1 LFLLLQT
8 FAHAQSINV
17 VRSMPTGSTVTVS
30 GIVTNGAEFGNNTR
44 YLQDATAGINGFSNS
59 LSNVQRGD
67 EVTLTGV
74 LYDFNGLLELSPVS
88 LVVVNSN
95 GNTLPQPVSITPTQ
109 MGETYESQL
118 VQIQNAVFTNGGQTF
133 NGSTNYTYSANGQ
146 SGTIRINGN
155 SNLVGTIIP
164 TQPVS
169 ITGIC
174 SQFFANY
181 QLLPRDVS
189 DISLSS
195 SLIMT
200 QLPEASNISTTGFRV
215 SWQTNLLPAQ
225 SYIVYGKTPALE
237 LGMAPAIAGT
247 TSEVFVTGAMPS
259 ELYYMR
265 CFSVLGTDT
274 AASAVGVFI
283 TQSVSSGKTICYF
296 NKSVDN
302 SVSTTTPAITLPN
315 TIDDTLIAYINRAKQ
330 SIDVAIYNFNQTN
343 LSDIAGALN
352 NAYTS
357 GKTVRLIYNSNT
369 SNTALTL
376 LNPGINLI
384 GSPNAPGYGIMHN
397 KFVVI
402 DAYSNN
408 ANDAL
413 VWTGSTNWTE
423 GQINDDANNVI
434 IIQDKSLAIAY
445 TLEFNEM
452 YGSPTSTPNTTAA
465 KFGFDKG
472 DNTPHE
478 FVVGGKRL
486 QCYFSP
492 TDNVNNRIIETLN
505 TAQSTCYFA
514 LLSFT
519 RFDVAS
525 TIDVLTQQIF
535 LTAGIID
542 DSSGSA
548 STAYN
553 IMSPVMGNK
562 LQVYN
567 HAIHTGV
574 MHHKY
579 AIIDESAVNS
589 DPQVLTGSHN
599 WSSSATQRNDENTVI
614 VHDATIANQY
624 YQEFYKRFY
633 ENGGV
638 LAIDNNN
645 SLLQSFILYPNP
657 SNGTF
662 KLQVNLAQVSNIK
675 VTVIDMHG
683 RVVFQNETET
693 TEKIWQQNL
702 TLNVTAGIYVVKVT
716 AGTEVLT
723 QKLLVQ

>member
-1 LFLLLQT
+1 MLPALVYG
-8 FAHAQSINV
+8 QSISV
-17 VRSMPTGSTVTVS
+17 VRSLPIGSNVTVS
-30 GIVTNGAEFGNNTR
+30 GIVTNGAELGNSTR
-44 YLQDATAGINGFSNS
+44 YLQDATAGILGFSNS

-67 EVTLTGV
+67 EVTITGT

-88 LVVVNSN
+88 LVVINSTAN
-95 GNTLPQPVSITPTQ
+95 NLPAPLVITPSQ
-109 MGETYESQL
+109 LDETNESQL

-146 SGTIRINGN
+146 NGTIRINGN

-164 TQPVS
+164 SQPVT

-181 QLLPRDVS
+181 QLLPRSVD
-189 DISLSS
+189 DILLSN

-200 QLPEASNISTTGFRV
+200 QLPKASNISTTGFRV
-215 SWQTNLLPAQ
+215 TWQTNLTPTQ

-237 LGMAPAIAGT
+237 LGKAPAIAGT
-247 TSEVFVTGAMPS
+247 TSEINITGAYPS

-265 CFSVLGTDT
+265 CYSVNGTDT
-274 AASAVGVFI
+274 ATSAVGVFI
-283 TQSVSSGKTICYF
+283 TQSVSSGKTLCYF
-296 NKSVDN
+296 NKSVDI
-302 SVSTTTPAITLPN
+302 SVATTTPAISLPN
-315 TIDDTLIAYINRAKQ
+315 SIDDTLIAYINRAKQ

-343 LSDIAGALN
+343 ISDITAALN

-357 GKTVRLIYNSNT
+357 GVTVRLVYNSNT
-369 SNTALTL
+369 SNAALTL

-402 DAYSNN
+402 DAYAPD
-408 ANDAL
+408 ANDAI
-413 VWTGSTNWTE
+413 VWTGSTNWTD
-423 GQINDDANNVI
+423 GQINDDANNVL

-452 YGSPTSTPNTTAA
+452 YGSTSAIPNQSVA
-465 KFGFDKG
+465 KFGFDKS

-478 FVVGGKRL
+478 FVINGKRIE
-486 QCYFSP
+486 CYFSP
-492 TDNVNNRIIETLN
+492 TDNVNGRIIETLN

-519 RFDVAS
+519 RFDIAS
-525 TIDVLTQQIF
+525 TIDALAQQIF

-542 DSSGSA
+542 DSAGSA

-553 IMSPVMGNK
+553 IMSPIMGNK

-579 AIIDESAVNS
+579 AIVDENALNS
-589 DPQVLTGSHN
+589 DPLVLTGSHN
-599 WSSSATQRNDENTVI
+599 WSSSATQRNDENTVV
-614 VHDATIANQY
+614 VHDAAIANQY

-638 LAIDNNN
+638 LSVNPYGQI
-645 SLLQSFILYPNP
+645 QSMMMYPNP
-657 SNGTF
+657 SNGKF
-662 KLQVNLAQVSNIK
+662 KLHVKLSQVQDI
-675 VTVIDMHG
+675 TVKIIDMSG
-683 RVVFQNETET
+683 RLVYNMHNKQT
-693 TEKIWQQNL
+693 TTDMQQNL
-702 TLNVTAGIYVVKVT
+702 EVKLKHGIYVISVISGKD
-716 AGTEVLT
+716 VLT
-723 QKLLVQ
+723 QKLVIQSGL